1 MKHLIA
7 NWKMNFINSDAWLK
21 DFDLKNIPKEI
32 QVVVWPNYLDI
43 EDFYEISSKTHEK
56 ILIGAQNLSSETKG
70 AFTGQISGKMLKN
83 IGASYSIVGHSEC
96 RLQGEDDETI
106 LNKVQTAIECELI
119 PILCIGE
126 NQEEYSKGRTEN
138 KIKHQLTENLFP
150 LKNLSK
156 SVLIAYEPIYAI
168 GSGIAVQNE
177 HLEEVSLLIKDLVR
191 DNLEIDLTLIYG
203 GSVTS
208 ESAKNLA
215 KVDGIDGF
223 LVGNASLDP
232 KEFANIALS
241 LEQ

>member
-7 NWKMNFINSDAWLK
+7 NWKMNFVNLDAWLK
-21 DFDLKNIPKEI
+21 DFDLNNISEEI
-32 QVVVWPNYLDI
+32 QVVICPNYLDI
-43 EDFYEISSKTHEK
+43 NDFYKTTSKTHEK
-56 ILIGAQNLSSETKG
+56 ISIGAQNLSSETEG

-83 IGASYSIVGHSEC
+83 IGVSYSIVGHSES

-106 LNKVQTAIECELI
+106 LNKLQTAFYCDLI

-126 NQEEYSKGRTEN
+126 DQHEFSKGRTEK

-150 LKNLSK
+150 LQNLSNNI
-156 SVLIAYEPIYAI
+156 LIAYEPIYAI

-191 DNLEIDLTLIYG
+191 ENLGTDFTLIYG

-241 LEQ
+241 LER

>member
-7 NWKMNFINSDAWLK
+7 NWKMNPINSDAWLK
-21 DFDLKNIPKEI
+21 DFDIDNIPEEI
-32 QVVVWPNYLDI
+32 KIVICPNYLDMK
-43 EDFYEISSKTHEK
+43 DFFKISSKTHEK
-56 ILIGAQNLSSETKG
+56 ILIGAQNLSSKTEG
-70 AFTGQISGKMLKN
+70 AFTGQISGNMLRD

-106 LNKVQTAIECELI
+106 LNKVHTALECELI
-119 PILCIGE
+119 PILCVGE
-126 NQEEYSKGRTEN
+126 NQLEYSKGKTEK

-191 DNLEIDLTLIYG
+191 DNLGIDLTLIYG

-215 KVDGIDGF
+215 KIDGIDGF

-241 LEQ
+241 LE

>member
-1 MKHLIA
+1 MKHLVA
-7 NWKMNFINSDAWLK
+7 NWKMNFVNLDAWLK
-21 DFDLKNIPKEI
+21 DFDLNKISEEI
-32 QVVVWPNYLDI
+32 KVVICPNYLDI
-43 EDFYEISSKTHEK
+43 NDFYKKSLKTHKK
-56 ILIGAQNLSSETKG
+56 ILIGAQNLSSETEG
-70 AFTGQISGKMLKN
+70 AFTGQISGKMLRN
-83 IGASYSIVGHSEC
+83 IGASYSIVGHSES

-106 LNKVQTAIECELI
+106 LNKVQTAFDCDLI

-126 NQEEYSKGRTEN
+126 NQDEYSEGGTEK

-150 LKNLSK
+150 LKNLSN

-191 DNLEIDLTLIYG
+191 DNLGRDLTLVYG

-232 KEFANIALS
+232 KEFANIAQS
-241 LEQ
+241 LE

>member
-1 MKHLIA
+1 MKHLVA
-7 NWKMNFINSDAWLK
+7 NWKMNFVNLDAWLK
-21 DFDLKNIPKEI
+21 DFDLNNISEEI
-32 QVVVWPNYLDI
+32 KLVICPNYLDI
-43 EDFYEISSKTHEK
+43 KEFYKKSLETHKK
-56 ILIGAQNLSSETKG
+56 ILIGSQNLSSETEG
-70 AFTGQISGKMLKN
+70 AFTGQISGKMLRN

-96 RLQGEDDETI
+96 RLQGEDDEII

-241 LEQ
+241 LE

>member
-7 NWKMNFINSDAWLK
+7 NWKMNFVNLDAWLK
-21 DFDLKNIPKEI
+21 DFDLNKISEEI
-32 QVVVWPNYLDI
+32 KVVICPNYLDI
-43 EDFYEISSKTHEK
+43 EDLYKKSSKTHKK
-56 ILIGAQNLSSETKG
+56 ILIGAQNLSSETEG

-83 IGASYSIVGHSEC
+83 IGASYSIVGHSES

-106 LNKVQTAIECELI
+106 LNKVQTALDCDLI

-126 NQEEYSKGRTEN
+126 NQDEYSKGRTEK

-150 LKNLSK
+150 LKNLSN

-191 DNLEIDLTLIYG
+191 DNLGRDLTLVYG

-232 KEFANIALS
+232 KEFANIAQS
-241 LEQ
+241 LE

>member
-7 NWKMNFINSDAWLK
+7 NWKMNFVNLDAWLK
-21 DFDLKNIPKEI
+21 DFDLDNISEEI
-32 QVVVWPNYLDI
+32 QVVICPNFLDI
-43 EDFYEISSKTHEK
+43 KDFYKITSRAHEK
-56 ILIGAQNLSSETKG
+56 ISIGAQNLSSETEG

-83 IGASYSIVGHSEC
+83 IGVSHSIVGHSES

-106 LNKVQTAIECELI
+106 LNKVQTAFHCDLI

-126 NQEEYSKGRTEN
+126 DQHEYSKGRTEK

-150 LKNLSK
+150 LQNLSNNI
-156 SVLIAYEPIYAI
+156 LIAYEPIYAI

-191 DNLEIDLTLIYG
+191 ENLGTDFTLIYG

>member
-7 NWKMNFINSDAWLK
+7 NWKMNFVNLDAWLI
-21 DFDLKNIPKEI
+21 DFDLNNISEEI
-32 QVVVWPNYLDI
+32 QVVICPNYLDI
-43 EDFYEISSKTHEK
+43 KDFYKTTSKTHEK
-56 ILIGAQNLSSETKG
+56 ISIGAQNLSSETEG

-83 IGASYSIVGHSEC
+83 IGVSYSIVGHSES

-106 LNKVQTAIECELI
+106 LNKVQTAFHCDLI

-126 NQEEYSKGRTEN
+126 DQHEYSKGRTEK

-150 LKNLSK
+150 LQNLSNNI
-156 SVLIAYEPIYAI
+156 LIAYEPIYAI

-191 DNLEIDLTLIYG
+191 DNLEFDLTLIYG

-241 LEQ
+241 LE

>member
-1 MKHLIA
+1 MKHLVA
-7 NWKMNFINSDAWLK
+7 NWKMNFVNFDEWLK
-21 DFDLKNIPKEI
+21 DFDLKNISEEI
-32 QVVVWPNYLDI
+32 QVVICPNYLDI
-43 EDFYEISSKTHEK
+43 KDFYKTTSKTHEK
-56 ILIGAQNLSSETKG
+56 ILIGAQNLSSETEG
-70 AFTGQISGKMLKN
+70 AFTGQISGKMLRN
-83 IGASYSIVGHSEC
+83 IGVSHSIVGHSES

-106 LNKVQTAIECELI
+106 LNKVQTAFHCDLI

-126 NQEEYSKGRTEN
+126 DQHEYSKGRTEK

-150 LKNLSK
+150 LKNLSNNI
-156 SVLIAYEPIYAI
+156 LIAYEPIYAI

-177 HLEEVSLLIKDLVR
+177 HLEEVSFLIKDLVR
-191 DNLEIDLTLIYG
+191 ENLGTDFTLIYG

>member
-7 NWKMNFINSDAWLK
+7 NWKMNFLNFDVWLK
-21 DFDLKNIPKEI
+21 DFDLNNISEEI
-32 QVVVWPNYLDI
+32 QVVICPNYLDI
-43 EDFYEISSKTHEK
+43 KDFCKKSSKTHEK
-56 ILIGAQNLSSETKG
+56 ILIGAQNLSSKTEG

-83 IGASYSIVGHSEC
+83 IGVSHSIVGHSES

-106 LNKVQTAIECELI
+106 LNKVQTAFDCDLI

-126 NQEEYSKGRTEN
+126 NQDEYSKGRTEK
-138 KIKHQLTENLFP
+138 KIKHQLTENLFL
-150 LKNLSK
+150 LKNLSNNF
-156 SVLIAYEPIYAI
+156 LIAYEPIYAI

-177 HLEEVSLLIKDLVR
+177 HLEEVSRLIKDLVR
-191 DNLEIDLTLIYG
+191 DNLGTDLTLIYG

-208 ESAKNLA
+208 DSAKDLA
-215 KVDGIDGF
+215 KVEGIDGF
-223 LVGNASLDP
+223 LIGNASLDP

>member
-1 MKHLIA
+1 MITTLFASSSSSIFVESKNVSSELNITS
-7 NWKMNFINSDAWLK
+7 SD
-21 DFDLKNIPKEI
+21 F
-32 QVVVWPNYLDI
+32 
-43 EDFYEISSKTHEK
+43 FEISSKTHEK
-56 ILIGAQNLSSETKG
+56 IFIGAQNLSAEIEG

-83 IGASYSIVGHSEC
+83 IGASYSIVGHSES

-106 LNKVQTAIECELI
+106 LRKVHTALECELI

-168 GSGIAVQNE
+168 GSGIAVKNE
-177 HLEEVSLLIKDLVR
+177 HLEEVSLLVNDLVR
-191 DNLEIDLTLIYG
+191 DNLGIDFTMIYG

-208 ESAKNLA
+208 ESAKKLA
-215 KVDGIDGF
+215 KVNGIDGF

-241 LEQ
+241 LE

>member
-1 MKHLIA
+1 MKHLVA
-7 NWKMNFINSDAWLK
+7 NWKMNFVNLDAWLK
-21 DFDLKNIPKEI
+21 DFDVNNISEEI
-32 QVVVWPNYLDI
+32 KLVICPNYLDI
-43 EDFYEISSKTHEK
+43 KDFYKKSSETYKK
-56 ILIGAQNLSSETKG
+56 ILIGAQNLSSETEG
-70 AFTGQISGKMLKN
+70 AFTGQISGKMLRN
-83 IGASYSIVGHSEC
+83 MGASYSIVGHSES
-96 RLQGEDDETI
+96 RFQGEDDETI
-106 LNKVQTAIECELI
+106 LNKVQTALDCDLI

-191 DNLEIDLTLIYG
+191 DNLGIDLTLIYG

-241 LEQ
+241 LE

>member
-7 NWKMNFINSDAWLK
+7 NWKMNLVNLDAWLK
-21 DFDLKNIPKEI
+21 DFDQNNISEEI
-32 QVVVWPNYLDI
+32 QVVICPNYLDI
-43 EDFYEISSKTHEK
+43 KDFYKTSSKTHK
-56 ILIGAQNLSSETKG
+56 KVLIGAQNLSSETEG
-70 AFTGQISGKMLKN
+70 AFTGQISGKMLRN
-83 IGASYSIVGHSEC
+83 IGVSHSIVGHSES

-106 LNKVQTAIECELI
+106 LNKVQTAFDSDLI

-126 NQEEYSKGRTEN
+126 NLDEYSKGRTEK
-138 KIKHQLTENLFP
+138 KIKHQLTKNLFP
-150 LKNLSK
+150 LQNASNKI
-156 SVLIAYEPIYAI
+156 LIAYEPIYAI

-177 HLEEVSLLIKDLVR
+177 HLQEVSLLIKDLVK
-191 DNLEIDLTLIYG
+191 DNLGADLTLIYG

-215 KVDGIDGF
+215 KVDDIDGF

-241 LEQ
+241 LE

>member
-7 NWKMNFINSDAWLK
+7 NWKMNLVNLDAWLK
-21 DFDLKNIPKEI
+21 DFDLNNISEEI
-32 QVVVWPNYLDI
+32 QVVICPNYLDI
-43 EDFYEISSKTHEK
+43 KDFYKTSSKTHKK
-56 ILIGAQNLSSETKG
+56 ILIGAQNLSSETEG
-70 AFTGQISGKMLKN
+70 AFTGQISGKILRN
-83 IGASYSIVGHSEC
+83 IGVSHSIVGHSES

-156 SVLIAYEPIYAI
+156 RVLIAYEPIYAI

-177 HLEEVSLLIKDLVR
+177 HLEEVSLFVKDLVR
-191 DNLEIDLTLIYG
+191 DNLGADLTLIYG

-215 KVDGIDGF
+215 KVDGIEGF

-241 LEQ
+241 LE

>member
-7 NWKMNFINSDAWLK
+7 NWKMNFVNLDAWLK
-21 DFDLKNIPKEI
+21 DFDLNNIREEI
-32 QVVVWPNYLDI
+32 QVVVCPNYLDI
-43 EDFYEISSKTHEK
+43 KDFYKTTSRTYEK
-56 ILIGAQNLSSETKG
+56 ISIGAQNLSSETEG
-70 AFTGQISGKMLKN
+70 AFTGQISGKMLRN
-83 IGASYSIVGHSEC
+83 IGVSHSIVGHSES

-106 LNKVQTAIECELI
+106 LNKVKTALHCDLI

-126 NQEEYSKGRTEN
+126 DQHEYSKGRTEK

-150 LKNLSK
+150 LQNLSNNI
-156 SVLIAYEPIYAI
+156 LIAYEPIYAI

-177 HLEEVSLLIKDLVR
+177 HLEEVSLLVKDLVR
-191 DNLEIDLTLIYG
+191 ENLGTDFTLIYG

>member
-7 NWKMNFINSDAWLK
+7 NWKMNFVNLDAWLK
-21 DFDLKNIPKEI
+21 DFDLNNISEEI
-32 QVVVWPNYLDI
+32 QVVICPNYLDI
-43 EDFYEISSKTHEK
+43 KDFYKTTLKTHQQ
-56 ILIGAQNLSSETKG
+56 ISIGAQNLSSETEG

-83 IGASYSIVGHSEC
+83 IGVSYSIVGHSES

-106 LNKVQTAIECELI
+106 LNKLQTAFHCDLI

-126 NQEEYSKGRTEN
+126 DQHEYSKGRTEK

-150 LKNLSK
+150 LQNLSNNI
-156 SVLIAYEPIYAI
+156 LIAYEPIYAI

-191 DNLEIDLTLIYG
+191 ENLGTDFTLIYG

-241 LEQ
+241 LER

>member
-21 DFDLKNIPKEI
+21 DFDLNNISEEI
-32 QVVVWPNYLDI
+32 QVVICPNYLDI
-43 EDFYEISSKTHEK
+43 KDFYKTSSKTHK
-56 ILIGAQNLSSETKG
+56 KVLIGAQNLSSETEG
-70 AFTGQISGKMLKN
+70 AFTGQISGKMLRN
-83 IGASYSIVGHSEC
+83 IGVSHSIVGHSES

-106 LNKVQTAIECELI
+106 LNKVQTAFDSDLI

-126 NQEEYSKGRTEN
+126 NLDEYSKGRTEK
-138 KIKHQLTENLFP
+138 KIKHQLTKNLFP
-150 LKNLSK
+150 LQNASNKI
-156 SVLIAYEPIYAI
+156 LIAYEPIYAI

-177 HLEEVSLLIKDLVR
+177 HLQEVSLLIKDLVK
-191 DNLEIDLTLIYG
+191 DNLGADLTLIYG

-215 KVDGIDGF
+215 KVDDIDGF

-241 LEQ
+241 LE

>member
-1 MKHLIA
+1 MKHLVA
-7 NWKMNFINSDAWLK
+7 NWKMNFVNLDAWLK
-21 DFDLKNIPKEI
+21 DFDLNKISEKI
-32 QVVVWPNYLDI
+32 KVVICPNYLDI
-43 EDFYEISSKTHEK
+43 QDLYKKSSKTHKK
-56 ILIGAQNLSSETKG
+56 IYIGAQNLSSETEG
-70 AFTGQISGKMLKN
+70 AFTGQISGKMLRN
-83 IGASYSIVGHSEC
+83 IGVSYSIVGHSES
-96 RLQGEDDETI
+96 RLQGEDNETI
-106 LNKVQTAIECELI
+106 LNKVQTAFDCDLI

-126 NQEEYSKGRTEN
+126 NQEEYSKGRTEK

-150 LKNLSK
+150 LKNLSN

-177 HLEEVSLLIKDLVR
+177 HLEEVSFLINDLVR
-191 DNLEIDLTLIYG
+191 DNLGRDLTLVYG

-241 LEQ
+241 LE

>member
-1 MKHLIA
+1 VIA
-7 NWKMNFINSDAWLK
+7 AAKKQIFCLFLFSVDPPLQIH
-21 DFDLKNIPKEI
+21 I
-32 QVVVWPNYLDI
+32 
-43 EDFYEISSKTHEK
+43 FYEISSKTHEK

-191 DNLEIDLTLIYG
+191 DNLGIDLTLIYG

>member
-21 DFDLKNIPKEI
+21 DFDQNNISQEI
-32 QVVVWPNYLDI
+32 KVVICPNYLDI
-43 EDFYEISSKTHEK
+43 KDFYKKSLKTHEK
-56 ILIGAQNLSSETKG
+56 ISIGAQNLSSETEG

-83 IGASYSIVGHSEC
+83 IGVSYSIVGHSES
-96 RLQGEDDETI
+96 RLQGEDDEII
-106 LNKVQTAIECELI
+106 LSKVQTAFDCDLI

-126 NQEEYSKGRTEN
+126 NQEEYSKGRTEK

-150 LKNLSK
+150 LKNLSN

-168 GSGIAVQNE
+168 GSGIAVQSE

-191 DNLEIDLTLIYG
+191 DNLGTDLTLLYG

-208 ESAKNLA
+208 ESAMSLA
-215 KVDGIDGF
+215 KLDGIDGF

-241 LEQ
+241 FE